1 MGFMAFWLSVL
12 LCAAADVPAH
22 AAGGL
27 EMSTDYTGLKAGAGD
42 ALSFTLD
49 FTNDTGSG
57 GAAALSIASIPEG
70 WTGYFDGNGSEIT
83 GLYLKSGE
91 NADLATFQLTIPA
104 DAAQGDYAVT
114 LQASC
119 NGAVSSLTLNLSV
132 DAEELGGSALSTD
145 YAEQEGASGSSF
157 TFSTTVQNNTA
168 SEQTYSFS
176 SGAPSGWLATF
187 KPSGEDTQVSAITV
201 PARSSQ
207 AMEITVTPP
216 SNVEAGEYDVPISA
230 VSASENLSADL
241 SVVITGTY
249 TLSLSTPGGLLSF
262 DAVANEASS
271 VSLTLTNEGNVDL
284 QNITLS
290 SSAPDG
296 WNVEFSESTIS
307 VLEAGAS
314 CDVTAKV
321 TPSED
326 ALSGDYVLTLTA
338 KTSEA
343 SDDAEFRVTVKT
355 ETLWGVVG
363 VLIIVCVCAV
373 LWFVFRKYG
382 RR

>member
-1 MGFMAFWLSVL
+1 M
-12 LCAAADVPAH
+12 
-22 AAGGL
+22 
-27 EMSTDYTGLKAGAGD
+27 
-42 ALSFTLD
+42 
-49 FTNDTGSG
+49 
-57 GAAALSIASIPEG
+57 
-70 WTGYFDGNGSEIT
+70 
-83 GLYLKSGE
+83 
-91 NADLATFQLTIPA
+91 
-104 DAAQGDYAVT
+104 T

-176 SGAPSGWLATF
+176 SGAPSGWLVTF
-187 KPSGEDTQVSAITV
+187 KPSSEDTQVSAITV

-363 VLIIVCVCAV
+363 VLIIVCVCVV